1 MVLESVWLLKVVVKY
16 LMLVAERDV
25 RAYLWQY
32 LERDIIVNS
41 SFPADLRIKKKRE
54 FAAVRAEGKK
64 VYTFSLIIYVLKNQ
78 LEHPRLGLIVSKKVS
93 KKAVVRNKIKR
104 RLREIFRLNQN
115 SLDSFDMVI
124 IAKQNAAE
132 CEYADLE
139 KNFIKALKNAEVYQ

>member
-1 MVLESVWLLKVVVKY
+1 M
-16 LMLVAERDV
+16 
-25 RAYLWQY
+25 
-32 LERDIIVNS
+32 
-41 SFPADLRIKKKRE
+41 
-54 FAAVRAEGKK
+54 
-64 VYTFSLIIYVLKNQ
+64 
-78 LEHPRLGLIVSKKVS
+78 GLIVSKKVS

-115 SLDSFDMVI
+115 SLDSFDIVI